1 MHTLQIRNSTTEFLI
16 FTSQVADGSI
26 EVRVDEGTFWLS
38 QKQMAQLFDVNVHT
52 GTEHLQNSFKA
63 IELVEDSVI
72 RNYRITPIFFDNSVC
87 RKFRHT
93 ANDGSAKP

>member
-16 FTSQVADGSI
+16 FTSQVAEGSI

-38 QKQMAQLFDVNVHT
+38 QKLMTQLFDVNVHT
-52 GTEHLQNSFKA
+52 GTEYLQNSFKA

-72 RNYRITPIFFDNSVC
+72 RNYRITPIFLDNSVC